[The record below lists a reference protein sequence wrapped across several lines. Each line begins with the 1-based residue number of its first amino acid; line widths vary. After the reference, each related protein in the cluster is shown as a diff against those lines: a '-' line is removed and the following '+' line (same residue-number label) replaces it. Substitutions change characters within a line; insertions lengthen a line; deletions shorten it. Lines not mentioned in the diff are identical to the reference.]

1 VDFFWLALGIA
12 LFLLSEINANR
23 PGGEWLNRLSN
34 GVETAVKK
42 HHPLATKQVIAL
54 HRSHAEARA

>member
-1 VDFFWLALGIA
+1 LALGIA
-12 LFLLSEINANR
+12 LFLLSEMNATR

-34 GVETAVKK
+34 GVETAVKN
-42 HHPLATKQVIAL
+42 HHPLATKQMIAL